1 MSGLRSFTIAIVLAF
16 LLASG
21 VQASSVDASFH
32 SCFWPAPTA
41 EKYMR
46 TELYFGFGKKD
57 GTEVTDAE
65 WETFLAAAVT
75 PRFPKGFTA
84 VQAIGQYRDSSGK
97 VIRERSRMLILLYP
111 KKSRRVAEPKIEA
124 IRQSY
129 TVMFGQES
137 VLRVD
142 LRHSVKVDF

>member
-1 MSGLRSFTIAIVLAF
+1 MSGLRSFTTAIVLA
-16 LLASG
+16 LLFTSSFQTSSAS
-21 VQASSVDASFH
+21 ANFH
-32 SCFWPAPTA
+32 SSFWSSLAA

-65 WETFLAAAVT
+65 WEKFLAAEVT
-75 PRFPKGFTA
+75 PRFPEGFTA
-84 VQAIGQYRDSSGK
+84 LQAIGQYRDSSGN
-97 VIRERSRMLILLYP
+97 VVRERSRMLILLYP

-124 IRQSY
+124 IRRSY

-142 LRHSVKVDF
+142 FRRSVKVDF

>member
-1 MSGLRSFTIAIVLAF
+1 MSGLHSFTTAIVLA
-16 LLASG
+16 LLFTSC
-21 VQASSVDASFH
+21 VQASSVSANFH
-32 SCFWPAPTA
+32 SSLWASLAA

-75 PRFPKGFTA
+75 PRFPEGFTA

-124 IRQSY
+124 IRHSY
-129 TVMFGQES
+129 TGMFGQES

>member
-1 MSGLRSFTIAIVLAF
+1 
-16 LLASG
+16 
-21 VQASSVDASFH
+21 
-32 SCFWPAPTA
+32 
-41 EKYMR
+41 MR

-57 GTEVTDAE
+57 GTEVTDSE
-65 WETFLAAAVT
+65 WETFLAAEVM
-75 PRFPKGFTA
+75 PRFPEGFTA

-97 VIRERSRMLILLYP
+97 VTRERSRMLILLYP
-111 KKSRRVAEPKIEA
+111 RKSRRLAEPKIEA